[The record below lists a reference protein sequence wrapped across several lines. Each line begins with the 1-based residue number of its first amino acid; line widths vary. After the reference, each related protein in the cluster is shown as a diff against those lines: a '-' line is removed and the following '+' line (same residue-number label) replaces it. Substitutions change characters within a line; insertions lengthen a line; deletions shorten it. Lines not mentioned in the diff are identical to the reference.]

1 MADFAKARTMMVDSQ
16 VRPNDVTRY
25 PVIEAMLHIPREDFV
40 PEAKRSAAYAGINLP
55 LAEGRVLPE
64 ARTLAKMLDTLA
76 VGPSD
81 LVLDLG
87 CGYGYSTAVIA
98 RIAEAV
104 VAVDEAEMAAEA
116 QKRLAAAGAD
126 NAVVVA
132 GALTAGA
139 PQHAPYDVIVIQG
152 GVEAVP
158 AAITDQLKEGGRMAA
173 LFQTGGLGVVR
184 IGHKTAGQMDWRDAF
199 NAAAPVLPG
208 FAREAGFAL

>member
-25 PVIEAMLHIPREDFV
+25 PVIEAMLHVPREDFV
-40 PEAKRSAAYAGINLP
+40 PEGKRGAAYAGLNLD
-55 LAEGRVLPE
+55 LGEGRVLLE

-76 VGPSD
+76 VGPGD

-87 CGYGYSTAVIA
+87 CGYGYSAAVIA

-104 VAVDEAEMAAEA
+104 VAVEDQAMAAEA
-116 QKRLAAAGAD
+116 ERRLAAAGVD
-126 NAVVVA
+126 NAAVVA
-132 GALTAGA
+132 GPLAEGA
-139 PQHAPYDVIVIQG
+139 ARHAPYDVIVIEG
-152 GVEAVP
+152 GVETVP
-158 AAITDQLKEGGRMAA
+158 PAITDQLKEGGRMAA

-199 NAAAPVLPG
+199 NAAAPVLAGFHRAPG
-208 FAREAGFAL
+208 FAL